1 MRAFVWRFSL
11 FVCQAEH
18 HFFLFFALLL
28 LHTHFVCVL
37 LLLFYC
43 NWSCP
48 WMSIKYHFIT
58 ALQCIIIV
66 YTGTSSMSLL
76 RKRFNEMKWI
86 FLCFYSSNAKSN
98 NWRRRLDRCAF
109 ADLEKNAATTH
120 TTLHSM
126 LELRIK
132 LNSCRV
138 ESFAASKLVSDYSF
152 SVSFKII
159 ADTLNMRLL
168 FNSNTYTLT
177 HTLTFNVQSSVRI
190 FCCTRFTVWLCHRL
204 SHRRK
209 GSSVDVQILFYCM
222 LHRSVLFRFLFS
234 LFAIFFC

>member
-1 MRAFVWRFSL
+1 MWYIAKLNVISTHSSSVHARICVAIFLVRLPGRTSFLSL
-11 FVCQAEH
+11 FCAASAAYT
-18 HFFLFFALLL
+18 LR
-28 LHTHFVCVL
+28 VCV

-86 FLCFYSSNAKSN
+86 FLCFYSRNAKSN

-132 LNSCRV
+132 LNSLPSR
-138 ESFAASKLVSDYSF
+138 KLCSIEISIGLFVFCLFQDYRRYF
-152 SVSFKII
+152 EH
-159 ADTLNMRLL
+159 A
-168 FNSNTYTLT
+168 
-177 HTLTFNVQSSVRI
+177 SSVQ
-190 FCCTRFTVWLCHRL
+190 L
-204 SHRRK
+204 
-209 GSSVDVQILFYCM
+209 
-222 LHRSVLFRFLFS
+222 
-234 LFAIFFC
+234 

>member
-1 MRAFVWRFSL
+1 MRAFVWRFFL

-37 LLLFYC
+37 LLFYC
-43 NWSCP
+43 NWSHP

-120 TTLHSM
+120 TQLYIRCWNCESNW
-126 LELRIK
+126 IP
-132 LNSCRV
+132 CRV

-168 FNSNTYTLT
+168 F
-177 HTLTFNVQSSVRI
+177 
-190 FCCTRFTVWLCHRL
+190 
-204 SHRRK
+204 
-209 GSSVDVQILFYCM
+209 
-222 LHRSVLFRFLFS
+222 
-234 LFAIFFC
+234 